1 MTFISL
7 ITLIIA
13 TKNNFNNNYKAI
25 KKVQGEWITLKEVP
39 KFFRYTIWLLQL
51 KCHDQDI
58 LKLGKSIVSLIKS
71 NGFNFT
77 FQYLKECTRLVT
89 MYLAGTPDRT
99 YRSGVRVRVNR
110 YGLPVIIP
118 SNLRAALNNVYSDKQ
133 GNKVI
138 MAQVILT
145 ALNIFRTFP
154 TKVKPDLSSVIEPF
168 SGISQSI
175 LIDRKLVKS
184 FVRGHKIDFG
194 TIRGFISES
203 AGPIAKRATWG
214 SGIDAIALLLY
225 PYSAFSVMRMLIQRK
240 AYLYSF
246 SLLSLWITL
255 GPIYILTWV
264 LGVSKKLPIGRLSV
278 VYDQAGKAR
287 IVAMPSFW
295 IQLCLKPLHESI
307 FRFLKT
313 VAEDG
318 TFNQLGPLN
327 KLKANPNK
335 GHDFSCFDLSAAT
348 DRLPIDLQVDILN
361 LLGLD
366 GQLWR
371 DLLDIPWSFRGKEV
385 RYAVGQPMGAYSSWG
400 MLALTHHLIVKVA
413 ASRVGISDFTNYAI
427 LGDDIV
433 INHNL
438 VALEYTKIMEV
449 LGVKINPNKSV
460 VSKHLIE
467 FAKRLATPSI
477 EFSPVGAGA
486 ILSIMRKPA
495 LIGAFLTELN
505 QKSLAN
511 TSGMVRNLLNDVP
524 FKSKGAIYVA
534 LWTCYGV
541 KGLLSSARQLDAQA
555 LSYITYGRSIDP
567 FVFQYSLHEG
577 IRTAVLQR
585 ARSAISSAE
594 SAERYFYMSFW
605 RLTATRGLVQGFYE
619 TLALFLAPG
628 FWLYLESLIRQTEKA
643 KIFERDVHSVLIN
656 HEGTLQLLEMSPIVG
671 LDLRWSKQAG
681 KQLNLFIRDASRAIW
696 KTYDQ
701 MENDCGMYRQDDSHF
716 LY

>member
-1 MTFISL
+1 
-7 ITLIIA
+7 
-13 TKNNFNNNYKAI
+13 
-25 KKVQGEWITLKEVP
+25 VRGEWITLKEVP
-39 KFFRYTIWLLQL
+39 KFFRYTIWLSQL
-51 KCHDQDI
+51 KDQNQDI
-58 LKLGKSIVSLIKS
+58 LKLGKSITRLIKT

-77 FQYLKECTRLVT
+77 FQYLKECLRLVT
-89 MYLAGTPDRT
+89 KYLAGTPDLT

-118 SNLRAALNNVYSDKQ
+118 SNLRVLLGTDGS
-133 GNKVI
+133 KVLI
-138 MAQVILT
+138 TRVVLT
-145 ALNIFRTFP
+145 ALNVFRTFP

-168 SGISQSI
+168 SGLSRSTI
-175 LIDRKLVKS
+175 IDRKVVRNFL
-184 FVRGHKIDFG
+184 RGHKISFG
-194 TIRGFISES
+194 FIRGFISES

-225 PYSAFSVMRMLIQRK
+225 PYSAFSVMRFLINRK
-240 AYLYSF
+240 AYLYLA

-287 IVAMPSFW
+287 IVAMPNFW

-313 VAEDG
+313 VEQDG

-327 KLKANPNK
+327 LLRANPNK
-335 GHDFSCFDLSAAT
+335 GHDFSCYDLSAAT
-348 DRLPIDLQVDILN
+348 DRLPIDLQVDILF
-361 LLGLD
+361 LIGLD
-366 GQLWR
+366 GKLWK
-371 DLLDIPWSFRGKEV
+371 DVLDIPWQFRGRE
-385 RYAVGQPMGAYSSWG
+385 YHYSVGQPMGAYSSWG
-400 MLALTHHLIVKVA
+400 MLALTHHLIVKTA
-413 ASRVGISDFTNYAI
+413 ASRVGINDFHQYAV

-433 INHNL
+433 INHNE
-438 VALEYTKIMEV
+438 VALEYCRIMET

-460 VSKHLIE
+460 VSSQLIE
-467 FAKRLATPSI
+467 FAKRLSTPSTDI
-477 EFSPVGAGA
+477 SPIGAGA
-486 ILSIMRKPA
+486 ILSIIRKPA

-505 QKSLAN
+505 QKSMAN

-534 LWTCYGV
+534 LWTCFGV
-541 KGLLSSARQLDAQA
+541 KGLLSSTRQLDAQA

-594 SAERYFYMSFW
+594 SAERNFYVSFW

-619 TLALFLAPG
+619 SLALFLAPG

-643 KIFERDVHSVLIN
+643 KAFERDVHSVLIN

-671 LDLRWSKQAG
+671 LDLRWSKKAG

-701 MENDCGMYRQDDSHF
+701 MADDCGMYRQDDSHF

>member
-1 MTFISL
+1 
-7 ITLIIA
+7 
-13 TKNNFNNNYKAI
+13 
-25 KKVQGEWITLKEVP
+25 VQGEWISPKEVS
-39 KFFRYTIWLLQL
+39 KFFRYTIWLSQL
-51 KCHDQDI
+51 KDHNQAI
-58 LKLGKSIVSLIKS
+58 LKLGTSISRLIKT

-77 FQYLKECTRLVT
+77 FQYLKECVRLVT
-89 MYLAGTPDRT
+89 KYLAGTPDLT

-110 YGLPVIIP
+110 HGLPVIIP
-118 SNLRAALNNVYSDKQ
+118 SELRVLLGTVGTS
-133 GNKVI
+133 VI
-138 MAQVILT
+138 VTRAVLT

-168 SGISQSI
+168 SGLSRTIHM
-175 LIDRKLVKS
+175 DRKVVRGFL
-184 FVRGHKIDFG
+184 RGHKISFG
-194 TIRGFISES
+194 YIRGFISES

-214 SGIDAIALLLY
+214 SGIDALALLLY
-225 PYSAFSVMRMLIQRK
+225 PYSAFSVMRFLINRK
-240 AYLYSF
+240 AYLYLA

-255 GPIYILTWV
+255 GPIYVATWV
-264 LGVSKKLPIGRLSV
+264 IGVNRRLPIGRLSV

-295 IQLCLKPLHESI
+295 IQLCLRPLHDSI
-307 FRFLKT
+307 FRFLK
-313 VAEDG
+313 EIPQDG
-318 TFNQLGPLN
+318 TYNQLGPLN
-327 KLKANPNK
+327 LLKANPNK
-335 GHDFSCFDLSAAT
+335 GHDFSCYDLSAAT
-348 DRLPIDLQVDILN
+348 DRLPIDLQVEILN
-361 LLGLD
+361 LIGLD
-366 GQLWR
+366 GSIWK
-371 DLLDIPWSFRGKEV
+371 DLLDIPWQFHGKEY

-400 MLALTHHLIVKVA
+400 MLALTHHLIVKTA
-413 ASRVGISDFTNYAI
+413 ASRVGISNFQFYAV

-433 INHNL
+433 INHNE
-438 VALEYTKIMEV
+438 VAAEYCRIMEV

-467 FAKRLATPSI
+467 FAKRLSTPHVDL
-477 EFSPVGAGA
+477 SPVGAGA
-486 ILSIMRKPA
+486 ILSVMRKPA

-505 QKSLAN
+505 QKSMAN
-511 TSGMVRNLLNDVP
+511 TSGMVRELLNDVP

-534 LWTCYGV
+534 LWTCFGV
-541 KGLLSSARQLDAQA
+541 KGLLSTTRQLDAQA

-585 ARSAISSAE
+585 ARSAIASAE
-594 SAERYFYMSFW
+594 SAERRFYSSFW

-643 KIFERDVHSVLIN
+643 KSFERDVHSVLIN

-681 KQLNLFIRDASRAIW
+681 KALNLFIRDASRAIW
-696 KTYDQ
+696 RTYDQ
-701 MENDCGMYRQDDSHF
+701 MENDYGMMRMDDEHF
-716 LY
+716 FY